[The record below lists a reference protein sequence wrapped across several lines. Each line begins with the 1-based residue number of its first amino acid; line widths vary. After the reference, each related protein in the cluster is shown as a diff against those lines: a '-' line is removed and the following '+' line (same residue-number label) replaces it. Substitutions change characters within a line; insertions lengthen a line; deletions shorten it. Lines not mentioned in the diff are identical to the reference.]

1 MNCIQAGTIGAFL
14 LLFTYLYG
22 KSGEPLIY
30 NSLTTIFEILSI
42 GFINIL
48 VLKVVYKSGFE
59 SASKRKR
66 GHWYILGFFG
76 SCLFFT
82 IPFIV
87 STHLIRIVYLEKYN
101 IWPFLEIVARGFCCN
116 TLIIFGYNF
125 ILLQY
130 EKSKADLENSQL
142 KMANMEAANL
152 LLKQQ
157 VQPHFLFNA
166 LSILKTLYKKDVHA
180 GEAYLVHL
188 ANFLRASVSYSHA
201 NITRLSDEINF
212 CKTYLEMQRLRFG
225 DALNCVI
232 DIPEKML
239 LNGFVPSFSIQPLLE
254 NAIKHN
260 EVTDEFPLSIKVY
273 QEGEYIIVKNNLQ
286 VKENGEV
293 SSGKGLTNLIERYR
307 ILSGDEVMIQSDNS
321 TFSVSIKILKS

>member
-1 MNCIQAGTIGAFL
+1 MSCLQAGAIGAFL

-22 KSGEPLIY
+22 NPDEPIIY
-30 NSLTTIFEILSI
+30 HSLTTIFEILSV

-48 VLKVVYKSGFE
+48 VLKVFFKSGFD
-59 SASKRKR
+59 SSSKKKR
-66 GHWYILGFFG
+66 FRWYIFGSLG
-76 SCLFFT
+76 SCLFFA
-82 IPFIV
+82 IPAGHIHIEHV
-87 STHLIRIVYLEKYN
+87 VHIEKYN
-101 IWPFLEIVARGFCCN
+101 VWPFMEIVARGFCCN
-116 TLIIFGYNF
+116 AIIVFGYNF
-125 ILLQY
+125 ILLQH

-142 KMANMEAANL
+142 KTANMEAANL

-166 LSILKTLYKKDVHA
+166 LSILKTLYKKDIHA

-188 ANFLRASVSYSHA
+188 ANFLRASVSYS
-201 NITRLSDEINF
+201 NTNVTRLSDEINF

-225 DALNCVI
+225 DALNCSV
-232 DIPEKML
+232 DIPESIL

-260 EVTDEFPLSIKVY
+260 DVTDESPLSIKIY
-273 QEGEYIIVKNNLQ
+273 LEGEHIVVKNNLQ

-293 SSGKGLTNLIERYR
+293 SSGKGLTNLMERYR
-307 ILSGDEVMIQSDNS
+307 ILSGDEVIIKSDDK